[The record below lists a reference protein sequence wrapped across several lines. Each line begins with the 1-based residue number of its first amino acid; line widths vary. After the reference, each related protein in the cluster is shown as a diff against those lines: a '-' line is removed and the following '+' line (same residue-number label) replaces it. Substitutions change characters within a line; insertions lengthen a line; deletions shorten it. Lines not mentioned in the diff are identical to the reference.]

1 MLRNTKGMTLL
12 EVLIALLIFTIMSSA
27 VFGSFIA
34 AGRMDMSSKSFTEA
48 RGLAQVQLEKIYNY
62 SQSLSY
68 ADSLYQ
74 VITVDGFSCTGFSW
88 SVDAISGAILYSSPE
103 NVVTCTKQS
112 SGFNMLVVFTR
123 DTSITSVNLV
133 KIKIDINS
141 LDSNN
146 TKRYETLYATEFK

>member
-1 MLRNTKGMTLL
+1 MLHNKKGMTLL

-48 RGLAQVQLEKIYNY
+48 RGLAQAQLEKIYNY

-74 VITVDGFSCTGFSW
+74 VINVDGFSCTGFSW
-88 SVDAISGAILYSSPE
+88 SVDATSGAILYSSPE
-103 NVVTCTKQS
+103 NVVTCTKQPT
-112 SGFNMLVVFTR
+112 GFSMLMVFTR
-123 DTSITSVNLV
+123 DTSITTVNLI
-133 KIKIDINS
+133 KIKIDVNS
-141 LDSNN
+141 TDSQN

>member
-1 MLRNTKGMTLL
+1 MLSNKKGMTLL

-27 VFGSFIA
+27 VFGAFIA

-48 RGLAQVQLEKIYNY
+48 RGLAQSQLEKIFSY

-74 VITVDGFSCTGFSW
+74 IINVDGFSCTGFSW
-88 SVDAISGAILYSSPE
+88 TVDAISGAILYSSPE
-103 NVVTCTKQS
+103 NVITCSKQPTD
-112 SGFNMLVVFTR
+112 FNMIMVLTR
-123 DTSITSVNLV
+123 DTTITTVNLI
-133 KIKIDINS
+133 KIKIDVNS
-141 LDSNN
+141 SDSLN

>member
-1 MLRNTKGMTLL
+1 MLHHKKGMTLL

-27 VFGSFIA
+27 IFGSFIA

-48 RGLAQVQLEKIYNY
+48 RGFAQAQLEKIYNY

-74 VITVDGFSCTGFSW
+74 VINVDGFACTGFSW
-88 SVDAISGAILYSSPE
+88 TVDAISGEVLYNSPE
-103 NVVTCTKQS
+103 NTVTCTKQPT
-112 SGFNMLVVFTR
+112 GFSMLMVFTR
-123 DTSITSVNLV
+123 DTSITSVNLI
-133 KIKIDINS
+133 KIKIDVNS
-141 LDSNN
+141 TDSQN